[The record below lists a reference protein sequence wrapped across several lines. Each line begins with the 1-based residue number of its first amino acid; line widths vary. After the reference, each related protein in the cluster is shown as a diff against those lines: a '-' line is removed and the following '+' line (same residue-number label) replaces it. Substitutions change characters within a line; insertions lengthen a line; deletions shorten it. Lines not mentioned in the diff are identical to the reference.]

1 MRFHVRGL
9 QAATLACAAS
19 AAIALGGCASDN
31 GGGSGPPSRPLPSGA
46 TCASVKADLARLD
59 SKGTPGV
66 IQSMAAGKKVSPAQ
80 KADADLY
87 NKLLNDYL
95 GARCHVPPTQ

>member
-1 MRFHVRGL
+1 MTLRVRGL
-9 QAATLACAAS
+9 RAGTLVMMAAAS
-19 AAIALGGCASDN
+19 LAGCASDN
-31 GGGSGPPSRPLPSGA
+31 GSGGGSGPPARPLPAGA

-66 IQSMAAGKKVSPAQ
+66 IQSMAAGKKVSASQ